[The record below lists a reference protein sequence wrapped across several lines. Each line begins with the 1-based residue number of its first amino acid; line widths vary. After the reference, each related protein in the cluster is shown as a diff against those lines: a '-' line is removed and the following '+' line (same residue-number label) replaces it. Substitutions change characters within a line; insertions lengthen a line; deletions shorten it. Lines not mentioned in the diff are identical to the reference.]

1 MTILRAESGSEN
13 IQESDT
19 QVGNEIIS
27 SNKSRINEINE
38 REFSRKLNIFNKLNI
53 YDNLIQLINQGK
65 TELFYQHDN
74 IDHIND
80 KKEKLIKQAMQELSF
95 HPGEFICDAQKRIE
109 NQKDLWDNS
118 TGLKK
123 LLKAIEDVN
132 NIQ

>member
-1 MTILRAESGSEN
+1 MTILRTESGSEN

-95 HPGEFICDAQKRIE
+95 HHGEFICDAQKRIE